1 MGETELSESV
11 VEFRGSNAGGSSRL
25 SHMGRSEK
33 LRYCAKKMP
42 ISNSSRMLFSA
53 ALLCSFFLP
62 AVFPAALPAARPA
75 PAAFLPSLS
84 QLQQL
89 PLQFQKS
96 LRALLGQKTAIVT
109 YKGRPTTLAPRR
121 PKPSSQQQHQQD
133 LQSLLDYHPEAISG
147 GEKKPERPKKPWGG
161 LPSLS
166 GQLVTVSSNSIVDD
180 HREESQSDSLFRE
193 DVIGK
198 PLHDKKINR
207 ARFGV

>member
-1 MGETELSESV
+1 MGVTDHQWTSLVVSQVKVLLSIEILTL
-11 VEFRGSNAGGSSRL
+11 L
-25 SHMGRSEK
+25 SHVGKSEN
-33 LRYCAKKMP
+33 LRYCAKKMI
-42 ISNSSRMLFSA
+42 ISPSSTMLFSA
-53 ALLCSFFLP
+53 ALLCTFFLP
-62 AVFPAALPAARPA
+62 AALPA

-121 PKPSSQQQHQQD
+121 PKPSSQQHQQD
-133 LQSLLDYHPEAISG
+133 LQSLLDYHPEAIDV
-147 GEKKPERPKKPWGG
+147 GEKRPERPKKPWGG

-166 GQLVTVSSNSIVDD
+166 GQLVTVSSNSIVNY
-180 HREESQSDSLFRE
+180 HREESKPDSLFRE

-207 ARFGV
+207 ARYRV

>member
-1 MGETELSESV
+1 MGSYRSSVDQPGCESSEGV
-11 VEFRGSNAGGSSRL
+11 VEFRDSNSKRVTWE
-25 SHMGRSEK
+25 SEN

-42 ISNSSRMLFSA
+42 ISNSRRMLFSA
-53 ALLCSFFLP
+53 ALLCSVFLP
-62 AVFPAALPAARPA
+62 AVRPAALPA

-89 PLQFQKS
+89 PLQYKKS

-133 LQSLLDYHPEAISG
+133 LQSLLDYHPEAINV
-147 GEKKPERPKKPWGG
+147 GEKRPERPKKPWGG

-180 HREESQSDSLFRE
+180 LRDEGQSDSLFRE

-207 ARFGV
+207 ARFRV

>member
-1 MGETELSESV
+1 MLI
-11 VEFRGSNAGGSSRL
+11 
-25 SHMGRSEK
+25 SH
-33 LRYCAKKMP
+33 
-42 ISNSSRMLFSA
+42 SSRMLFSA
-53 ALLCSFFLP
+53 VLLCSLFLP
-62 AVFPAALPAARPA
+62 ALLSFFLPAALPAALPAPLPAALPAALPA

-121 PKPSSQQQHQQD
+121 PKPLSQQQHQQD
-133 LQSLLDYHPEAISG
+133 LQALLDYHPEAVSV
-147 GEKKPERPKKPWGG
+147 GEKRPERPKKPWGG

-180 HREESQSDSLFRE
+180 HRGESQSDSLFRE

-207 ARFGV
+207 LKV